1 MIEITLDSVDLDEL
15 PCRSYRT
22 AGLRDLQI
30 ADIGS
35 SSALHHQVQLSAS
48 GRAEGAVWEQRV
60 RSAAPTQ
67 HRSWKDPSEG
77 REVPP
82 TIPTSPHAPRK
93 SHGTPAAPP
102 THTGCSQ
109 FPTAAAGLYITVS
122 CRAISD
128 NYFFFFFSQRVFFFL
143 PFLSEHSVF
152 SDLHLPAL
160 IICSADQFPCL
171 EVQQHM

>member
-1 MIEITLDSVDLDEL
+1 MSYHAGAIGQLASETCRSLTLVPHQPYTTRCSSVHRDEL
-15 PCRSYRT
+15 KVPYGNRESVLQHQHST
-22 AGLRDLQI
+22 KAGRI
-30 ADIGS
+30 
-35 SSALHHQVQLSAS
+35 HQ
-48 GRAEGAVWEQRV
+48 RAERF
-60 RSAAPTQ
+60 
-67 HRSWKDPSEG
+67 
-77 REVPP
+77 PP
-82 TIPTSPHAPRK
+82 TIPTSPHTPGK

-109 FPTAAAGLYITVS
+109 FPTAAAGLYITAS
-122 CRAISD
+122 CSAISD
-128 NYFFFFFSQRVFFFL
+128 NYFFFFFHNGFFFFL